1 VTRDVSESARSR
13 GPAAVVAHL
22 ASRGATRSG
31 CEEGT
36 SVGCAG
42 SCGGEARHGGSESMN
57 MVVQSHGGLRS
68 TVTVIRVSGTGSG
81 A

>member
-1 VTRDVSESARSR
+1 VTGDVGESARSR
-13 GPAAVVAHL
+13 GPAAVVAHP
-22 ASRGATRSG
+22 ASKGAARSG
-31 CEEGT
+31 CEEGM

-42 SCGGEARHGGSESMN
+42 SCGGKARHGRSESMN

-68 TVTVIRVSGTGSG
+68 TVTTIRVSGTGSG